1 MFHSKHK
8 LMEQKLLLLAE
19 HQLQLLLSEQVLEEL
34 LQFQEHLQDLVPE
47 EHHSQHLPQVIWELL
62 LLEQKEGRGYWT
74 EE

>member
-1 MFHSKHK
+1 
-8 LMEQKLLLLAE
+8 MEQTLLLLAE
-19 HQLQLLLSEQVLEEL
+19 RQLQLLLPEQVLEEL
-34 LQFQEHLQDLVPE
+34 LQFQEHLQDLVAE